1 MFRCP
6 STTLPTSRLTS
17 GNLPGSPRR
26 SPLASPVF
34 RPEAASVALWFAG
47 SVRRFALAASLAFV
61 ACAAL
66 APALADAQENAVAAS
81 SAASTSDTA
90 SGVPAANDFEA
101 RQKTLDTRTAE
112 NNYRYGVAQ
121 HNCYSK
127 FFVNHCLNSAR
138 EDMRVVAADIRKE
151 QLALDDEKRIEHA
164 RQRDEQAAIK
174 RAQYEADAPAR
185 TAQDERNAQAY
196 EDKQRQHQL
205 SQAQRNAEAP
215 QRAAN
220 EQAFQQKQ
228 QQHAIDQAQRGI
240 SPSQAAANQK
250 AYDAKQ
256 ADFQR
261 KLDEAHQQAAQ
272 KAQERTEKQQRFQQ
286 KQSEAAQHK
295 ADVEERQKQAAEKAK
310 QKQEEQAK
318 QQQQLEQQQKQ
329 QQQQQ

>member
-17 GNLPGSPRR
+17 GNLPGSSRR
-26 SPLASPVF
+26 SPIASPVF
-34 RPEAASVALWFAG
+34 RPESASVALWFAG
-47 SVRRFALAASLAFV
+47 AVRRFALAASLAFV
-61 ACAAL
+61 ASAAL
-66 APALADAQENAVAAS
+66 APVLADAQENAAAAS
-81 SAASTSDTA
+81 SAVSTSDAA
-90 SGVPAANDFEA
+90 SGVSAANDFDA

-151 QLALDDEKRIEHA
+151 QLALDDEKRVEHA

-185 TAQDERNAQAY
+185 AAQDARNAQAY
-196 EDKQRQHQL
+196 DDKQRQHEL

-295 ADVEERQKQAAEKAK
+295 ADVEERQKEAAAKAK